1 MMSTKNAPSLSTLPV
16 ELIYRILD
24 YLDIE
29 TSLLSFR
36 YVSKKFY
43 FISNK
48 WNSYNYDLSSISKN
62 HFDLICRQICQ
73 EKIISLTLSDEDT
86 TPGQIRLFF
95 SLYRISSFPR
105 LRSLTLRNIDSN
117 DLYEILKDI
126 LNCSLTTFSCQSR
139 GKQNKSIIHLL
150 SKLIIQSNLEILSLN
165 THAHYIEQMFKSITQ
180 SHLIELTIGILTFN
194 EYQTILQYCP
204 YLRVLVIDDCWIN
217 DTDQNSTIKSY
228 RQLISLTLKFTNRSI
243 TQLEYLLLLTP
254 SLTELK
260 LINSPLTPNSLI
272 NGSYWE
278 IFIKTKL
285 SSLIKFQFVFYQLVL
300 RTYEC
305 NGDVEL
311 FIIPFRTSFW
321 LEEKQWFV
329 NCQSIKSS
337 HTIQLYS
344 IPFSINS
351 YDYNFDLGNILLS
364 TSIKKLNHSF
374 IMDHVRCL
382 SLNLTEIKTKQILKK
397 NIKRDDFLFSKV
409 IELNISVHGE
419 WPIDSFYFIS
429 ILVDLLKL
437 QKLSFRSDFDQSTI
451 DNLIILVNQAFN
463 IHSLSLLPLNM
474 DEQYNTTVTNLCSI
488 VSLHVKHLT
497 IKIEKLDDMKIV
509 IKKLKHLLSISFN
522 FPSDRKI
529 NSHEMIDWLIN
540 NGQNFTYLEYE
551 YFLHFWFGLQTLT

>member
-73 EKIISLTLSDEDT
+73 KKIVSITLSDEDT

-95 SLYRISSFPR
+95 SLNRISNFPR

-117 DLYEILKDI
+117 DLYEIVKDI

-165 THAHYIEQMFKSITQ
+165 THAHYIEQMFKSMTQ

-204 YLRVLVIDDCWIN
+204 YLRVFVIDDCWIN

-228 RQLISLTLKFTNRSI
+228 QQLISLTLKFTNRSI

-278 IFIKTKL
+278 VFIKTKL
-285 SSLIKFQFVFYQLVL
+285 LSLIKFQFVFYQLVL

-344 IPFSINS
+344 VPFSINS

-364 TSIKKLNHSF
+364 TSIKKLNHSI

-409 IELNISVHGE
+409 TELNISVHGE

-451 DNLIILVNQAFN
+451 DNLTVLVNQAFN

-474 DEQYNTTVTNLCSI
+474 DGQYNTTVTNLCSI

-509 IKKLKHLLSISFN
+509 VKKLKHLLSISFN

-551 YFLHFWFGLQTLT
+551 YFLHFWFGLQTFT

>member
-1 MMSTKNAPSLSTLPV
+1 
-16 ELIYRILD
+16 
-24 YLDIE
+24 
-29 TSLLSFR
+29 
-36 YVSKKFY
+36 
-43 FISNK
+43 
-48 WNSYNYDLSSISKN
+48 
-62 HFDLICRQICQ
+62 
-73 EKIISLTLSDEDT
+73 
-86 TPGQIRLFF
+86 
-95 SLYRISSFPR
+95 
-105 LRSLTLRNIDSN
+105 
-117 DLYEILKDI
+117 
-126 LNCSLTTFSCQSR
+126 
-139 GKQNKSIIHLL
+139 
-150 SKLIIQSNLEILSLN
+150 
-165 THAHYIEQMFKSITQ
+165 MFKSITQ

>member
-48 WNSYNYDLSSISKN
+48 WNSHNYDLSSISKN

-95 SLYRISSFPR
+95 SLYRISNFPR

-126 LNCSLTTFSCQSR
+126 FNCSLTTFSCQSR

-180 SHLIELTIGILTFN
+180 FHLIELTIGILTFK

-204 YLRVLVIDDCWIN
+204 YLRVFVIDDCWIN

-228 RQLISLTLKFTNRSI
+228 RQLISLTLKSTNRSI

-260 LINSPLTPNSLI
+260 LINSPSTPNSLI

-305 NGDVEL
+305 NADVEL

-321 LEEKQWFV
+321 IEEKQWFV

-364 TSIKKLNHSF
+364 TSIKKLNHSI

-382 SLNLTEIKTKQILKK
+382 SLNLTEIKTKQVLKK

-409 IELNISVHGE
+409 TELNISVHGE

-437 QKLSFRSDFDQSTI
+437 QKLSFRSDFEQSTI
-451 DNLIILVNQAFN
+451 DNLTILVNQAFN
-463 IHSLSLLPLNM
+463 IHSLSLLPFNM

-497 IKIEKLDDMKIV
+497 IKIEKLEDMKIV
-509 IKKLKHLLSISFN
+509 VKKSKHLLSISFN

-540 NGQNFTYLEYE
+540 NGQNFTYLENE
-551 YFLHFWFGLQTLT
+551 YFLHFWFGLQTFT

>member
-1 MMSTKNAPSLSTLPV
+1 MDMVTV
-16 ELIYRILD
+16 
-24 YLDIE
+24 
-29 TSLLSFR
+29 
-36 YVSKKFY
+36 
-43 FISNK
+43 
-48 WNSYNYDLSSISKN
+48 
-62 HFDLICRQICQ
+62 HFD
-73 EKIISLTLSDEDT
+73 EDI

-95 SLYRISSFPR
+95 SLYRISNFPR

-321 LEEKQWFV
+321 LEEKRWFV

-374 IMDHVRCL
+374 IMNHVRCL

-397 NIKRDDFLFSKV
+397 NIKRDDFLFANV

-451 DNLIILVNQAFN
+451 DNLTILVNQAFN
-463 IHSLSLLPLNM
+463 IHSLSLLPFNM
-474 DEQYNTTVTNLCSI
+474 NEQYNTTVTNLCSI
-488 VSLHVKHLT
+488 VSLHIKHLA
-497 IKIEKLDDMKIV
+497 IKIAKLDDMKIIV
-509 IKKLKHLLSISFN
+509 KKLKHLLSISFN

-551 YFLHFWFGLQTLT
+551 YFLHFWFGLQTFT